1 MAEKQN
7 QEAKSAT
14 DYRAQRLDKLAQLK
28 QLGVDPYAS
37 GFTPDARAAE
47 LDTKYKDLAA
57 GTETQD
63 GVKVAGRIR
72 ALRNSGMFIDLHDAT
87 GKIQVFC
94 HKDNLAPAAMAILKL
109 LDLGD
114 LIGVEGLVRRT
125 PRGELTVNARGL
137 TVLAKALLPLPE
149 KFHGLTDVET
159 RYRQRYLDLIMSDE
173 SRQTLRRRSQIIAV
187 MRRLLIERG
196 FLEVET
202 PMLH

>member
-7 QEAKSAT
+7 HEAKSAT

-28 QLGVDPYAS
+28 AVGVDPYAS
-37 GFTPDARAAE
+37 GFAPDARAAE

-94 HKDNLAPAAMAILKL
+94 HKDALAPEAMAIL
-109 LDLGD
+109 
-114 LIGVEGLVRRT
+114 
-125 PRGELTVNARGL
+125 
-137 TVLAKALLPLPE
+137 
-149 KFHGLTDVET
+149 
-159 RYRQRYLDLIMSDE
+159 
-173 SRQTLRRRSQIIAV
+173 
-187 MRRLLIERG
+187 
-196 FLEVET
+196 
-202 PMLH
+202 